1 MKIATKYPNQTA
13 KYLNN
18 NNLESYEIVATSGSV
33 EVAPEMG
40 LADMIV
46 DISSTGNTIR
56 ANNLKILDD
65 GYILFS
71 EATMIANLS
80 SINKSNEKF
89 ESAKKILRFILGY
102 LNSKKFNT
110 IIFNINSKNENTLV
124 DNLNK
129 YSSLRGVIGPT
140 IAKVYSSDQKNWYA
154 VTLIVSNENLNAAIN
169 DLDELAAE
177 GVTVIENKLVFNK
190 TLNVDK
196 LLKK

>member
-1 MKIATKYPNQTA
+1 
-13 KYLNN
+13 
-18 NNLESYEIVATSGSV
+18 
-33 EVAPEMG
+33 
-40 LADMIV
+40 
-46 DISSTGNTIR
+46 
-56 ANNLKILDD
+56 
-65 GYILFS
+65 
-71 EATMIANLS
+71 MIANLS

-169 DLDELAAE
+169 DLDELAEE
-177 GVTVIENKLVFNK
+177 GVTVIKKKLVFNK